1 MKKYKLICTFS
12 HFGNKSSVYDRFKGK
27 EIIIEDIEFKNT
39 EDEHITGIIKDVIS
53 QDKGETLKQLMDSYF
68 YHNKDLSNGEC
79 FGLYHY
85 NTDTTK
91 AINEIYNE
99 DKYNN
104 YNNN

>member
-39 EDEHITGIIKDVIS
+39 EDEHITGIIKEVIT

-68 YHNKDLSNGEC
+68 YHNKDLSN
-79 FGLYHY
+79 
-85 NTDTTK
+85 
-91 AINEIYNE
+91 
-99 DKYNN
+99 
-104 YNNN
+104 